1 MQFLGYTPAV
11 IASLEKGLSYERLT
25 RYTRITN
32 GDPERRLRLY
42 LWNTELCAALYL
54 PVQGLEVVLRN
65 ALHEELAKV
74 YGVDWFNHAG
84 LPLAH
89 VQSTMLKEV
98 QARLKKQ
105 GKSIKPASIVAEL
118 SLGFWVALLGK
129 DYDATL
135 WRTCL
140 YKAFVNR
147 PTPFKRKSIHR
158 DLEVIRYLRNRI
170 AHHEPI
176 LRPDLQKV
184 HGRILVAV
192 NWFSTEFSGWMA
204 SHSRFDALWHSVEN
218 PFLNTT
224 IDLENG

>member
-1 MQFLGYTPAV
+1 MQFKGYSPAV
-11 IASLEKGLSYERLT
+11 ILSLEKGLSYERLT

-32 GDPERRLRLY
+32 GDPEKRLRLY
-42 LWNTELCAALYL
+42 LWNAELCAALYL

-65 ALHEELAKV
+65 ALHDELTKM
-74 YGVDWFNHAG
+74 YGNNWFNHAD

-89 VQSTMLKEV
+89 VQATMVKEI

-105 GKSIKPASIVAEL
+105 GKAITPASVVADL
-118 SLGFWVALLGK
+118 SLGFWVALVGK

-135 WRTCL
+135 WRSCL

-147 PTPFKRKSIHR
+147 PEPFKRKSIHR

-176 LRPDLQKV
+176 LRPDLPQI
-184 HGRILVAV
+184 HDRILGAID
-192 NWFSTEFSGWMA
+192 WFSGEFSGWMA
-204 SHSRFDALWHSVEN
+204 AHSRFSALWDSTEN
-218 PFLNTT
+218 PFVNSK
-224 IDLENG
+224 LEGVNG